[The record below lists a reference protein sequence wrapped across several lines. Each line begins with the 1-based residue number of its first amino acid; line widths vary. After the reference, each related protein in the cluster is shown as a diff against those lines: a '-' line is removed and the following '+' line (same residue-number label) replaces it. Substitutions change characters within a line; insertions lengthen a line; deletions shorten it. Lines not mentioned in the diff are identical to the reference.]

1 MAYGQLDITY
11 KIGLGRRSHTSHI
24 IAARASKKH
33 KGMSSVAGIRRMTAQ
48 STVFMVCDVQERFAS
63 VIYQFP
69 ALVHTSTFMAASARV
84 LGVPML
90 VTEQYPKAFKHTV
103 PELRAA
109 MGLVST
115 DGGGDEKTEEG
126 AAGGGAG
133 AGAGSSA
140 GSSEGGGGVRVF
152 EKTKF
157 SMCTP
162 EVNTALAETSA
173 TAAVIFG
180 LEAHVCVQQTCL
192 DLLAMGIDVHI
203 VVDAVSSQRVLD
215 RSTAL
220 ERMKTAGA
228 VLTTAESVVMT
239 LLEDSKHPNFR
250 EVAALLKVRW
260 GGGVGAVGAGWEV
273 CAAVRCL

>member
-1 MAYGQLDITY
+1 MNLNFTAGCH
-11 KIGLGRRSHTSHI
+11 SHLSETTGEHWGVRPILI

-69 ALVHTSTFMAASARV
+69 ALVHTSTFLAASARV
-84 LGVPML
+84 LGVPTL

-109 MGLVST
+109 MGLVSA
-115 DGGGDEKTEEG
+115 DGGGDEKT
-126 AAGGGAG
+126 
-133 AGAGSSA
+133 GSSV
-140 GSSEGGGGVRVF
+140 GVF

-162 EVNTALAETSA
+162 EVNTALAEMSA
-173 TAAVIFG
+173 TAAVLFG
-180 LEAHVCVQQTCL
+180 LETHVCVQQTCL

-203 VVDAVSSQRVLD
+203 VVDAVSSQRALD

-260 GGGVGAVGAGWEV
+260 ELVPGVCEWEVV
-273 CAAVRCL
+273 CAAVRCCVCVVVLWCCGVVYRLGQ

>member
-1 MAYGQLDITY
+1 M
-11 KIGLGRRSHTSHI
+11 
-24 IAARASKKH
+24 
-33 KGMSSVAGIRRMTAQ
+33 VGIRRMTAQ

-228 VLTTAESVVMT
+228 VLTTAESVEMT
-239 LLEDSKHPNFR
+239 LQEDSKHPNFR

-260 GGGVGAVGAGWEV
+260 GGCGGW
-273 CAAVRCL
+273 VRWKPGGRCVLR